1 MRSAALPTRYDPS
14 DTESRW
20 YNAWEEAG
28 LFAPD
33 SDPDKVPYTIT
44 IPPPNI
50 TGSLHMGHA
59 LCYSIQD
66 ALGRFWRLRGKSVLI
81 VPGQDHAGIATQ
93 TVVERQLREEGASAS
108 ALGREKFIERVW
120 QWRRES
126 GDKILEQLR
135 SLGCAFD
142 WSRNRFTLDDA
153 YVQAVLAVFV
163 DWFERGIIYRGKR
176 VVNWDPVLHTS
187 VSDIETDRQTIK
199 GKLYAIRYPFADG
212 SGFITIATTRPETML
227 ADVAVAVHPS
237 DDRYRAHVGKLL
249 TLPLVNREIPLIA
262 DTYPDPKFGSG
273 AVKITPAHDPND
285 YEVGV
290 RHGLP
295 MPVLLDHSAKI
306 TAEGGPY
313 AGLDRYEARKRVLAD
328 LEQLGLL
335 EKEEDY
341 EIPVLVSQRSGAVV
355 EPLLSEQ
362 WFASQSEIAKA
373 AIEAA
378 EQDLVRFYPS
388 RYKRI
393 FLEWMTGL
401 RDWCLSRQL
410 WWGHRIPVYYD
421 EAGNTYA
428 ALSWEEAQHKAG
440 ANKIIRQ
447 DEDVLDTWFSSGL
460 WPFAVQGWPQD
471 RTFLGQH
478 YPTDVLVT
486 ARDIIFLWVARMMMM
501 SLDQLHQIPFRD
513 VYIYATVLTD
523 TGKRMSKSLGT
534 GKDPEEIIKE
544 FGADALRFALHMQTG
559 TNQEIRYSDRH
570 AEEARNFCSKVWNAA
585 RFTLMH
591 VTQDPD
597 DPGRELQTIDR
608 WILSRLAAT
617 EQIVREGF
625 EQYDLA
631 PAMQA
636 LHSFFWGEL
645 CDWYIEIAKD
655 RLADPQRSSVPQWV
669 LMRTFEAFLAML
681 HPTMP
686 HLTEELHAHFPFRNR
701 KSFLMASE
709 WPEHVQRYRDPEQ
722 EAIAERW
729 FEITRG
735 LRALRA
741 ILGHSP
747 LARIPVAHY
756 QGDLDGGHDIVASQ
770 AWVES
775 LVPGEYE
782 GRCLSS
788 HIEGVTLQLPIP
800 DDFDAG
806 KEIARLQRERDKVAT
821 ELAGLNSRL
830 DNPNFVAKADPQ
842 VVERE
847 RASAQRL
854 VVKLETIDHAL
865 CALMD

>member
-1 MRSAALPTRYDPS
+1 MQAAALPTRYNPS
-14 DTESRW
+14 ETEPRW
-20 YNAWEEAG
+20 YRAWEEAG

-33 SDPDKVPYTIT
+33 PDPNKSPYTIT

-66 ALGRFWRLRGKSVLI
+66 ALGRYWRLRGKSVLI

-93 TVVERQLREEGASAS
+93 TVVDRQLREEGTSAS
-108 ALGREKFIERVW
+108 ALGREKFIERAW

-126 GDKILEQLR
+126 GDTILQQLR
-135 SLGCAFD
+135 ALGCAFD
-142 WSRNRFTLDDA
+142 WSRNRFTLDDD
-153 YVQAVLAVFV
+153 YVQAVLKVFV
-163 DWFERGIIYRGKR
+163 DWFDRGIIYRGKR

-187 VSDIETDRQTIK
+187 VSDIETDRKTIK
-199 GKLYAIRYPFADG
+199 GKLYSIRYPFVDG
-212 SGFITIATTRPETML
+212 SGFVTIATTRPETML

-237 DDRYRAHVGKLL
+237 DERYRDHVGKLL
-249 TLPLVNREIPLIA
+249 ELPLVGRHIPLIA
-262 DTYPDPKFGSG
+262 DPYPDPTFGSG

-285 YEVGV
+285 YEVGM
-290 RHGLP
+290 RHQLP
-295 MPVLLDHSAKI
+295 MPILLDESARI
-306 TAEGGPY
+306 TAQGGAY
-313 AGLDRYEARKRVLAD
+313 AGLDRYEARKRVLED
-328 LEQLGLL
+328 LERLGLL

-341 EIPVLVSQRSGAVV
+341 EIAILVSQRSGAVI

-362 WFASQSEIAKA
+362 WFAAQSAIAEPV
-373 AIEAA
+373 IEAA
-378 EQDLVRFYPS
+378 ERELVRFHPA

-393 FLEWMTGL
+393 FLEWMMGL

-421 EAGNTYA
+421 ADGNAYA
-428 ALSWEEAQHKAG
+428 ALSWEDAQRKAG
-440 ANKIIRQ
+440 DRPIVRQ

-471 RTFLGQH
+471 LTFLEKT

-501 SLDQLHQIPFRD
+501 SLDQVHEIPFRD
-513 VYIYATVLTD
+513 VYIYATVLTE

-534 GKDPEEIIKE
+534 GKNPEEIIRE

-585 RFTLMH
+585 RFTLLH
-591 VTQDPD
+591 VSSDPD
-597 DPGRELQTIDR
+597 DPGDELQTIDR
-608 WILSRLAAT
+608 WLLSRLAAT
-617 EQIVREGF
+617 EQTVRESI
-625 EQYDLA
+625 ERYDLA
-631 PAMQA
+631 PAMHA

-645 CDWYIEIAKD
+645 CDWYIEIAKS
-655 RLADPQRSSVPQWV
+655 RLTDPARSSAPQWV
-669 LMRTFEAFLAML
+669 LMRVFEAFLAML

-686 HLTEELHAHFPFRNR
+686 HLTEDLYAHFPFRNR
-701 KSFLMASE
+701 RPFLMAAD

-729 FEITRG
+729 FEITRA

-741 ILGHSP
+741 IMGHSP
-747 LARIPVAHY
+747 LSRIPVAHY
-756 QGDLDGGHDIVASQ
+756 QGDLAGGHDVVASQ
-770 AWVES
+770 AWIEN
-775 LVPGEYE
+775 LVSGAYV
-782 GRCLSS
+782 GCCVSS
-788 HIEGVTLQLPIP
+788 HVEGVTLQLPIP
-800 DDFDAG
+800 EDFDAG
-806 KEIARLQRERDKVAT
+806 KEIARLEKEREKVAA
-821 ELAGLNSRL
+821 ELAGLKSRL
-830 DNPNFVAKADPQ
+830 DNPNFVAKADPE

-847 RASAQRL
+847 KASAERL
-854 VVKLETIDHAL
+854 IAKLATIDGAL
-865 CALMD
+865 SALAD